1 MGPSLSSVLGQKEK
15 EIKSMTQRPSCAGL
29 QGHVWGKEV
38 NKCNQKKCFISV
50 YGGETAWDGG
60 MEGSKIWICPSP
72 KRHDYYYSFLNAT
85 YSSLNG
91 SQAQIAHHCLEPE
104 LSGEAGKEERKEGEK
119 EGGES

>member
-1 MGPSLSSVLGQKEK
+1 MQPEKVLHFSLWGGNCLG
-15 EIKSMTQRPSCAGL
+15 
-29 QGHVWGKEV
+29 
-38 NKCNQKKCFISV
+38 
-50 YGGETAWDGG
+50 GG

-72 KRHDYYYSFLNAT
+72 KRHDYPHAT
-85 YSSLNG
+85 YSFLNG